1 MSKVVKAKYDAT
13 SNALRLVEPLEGV
26 ANDEDVE
33 VTVNKSISTEPSILD
48 FRGCL
53 AGENG
58 EEFAALIEEMFP
70 IEK

>member
-1 MSKVVKAKYDAT
+1 MSKTLKAKYDAEHN
-13 SNALRLVEPLEGV
+13 SLRLVEPLEGI
-26 ANDEDVE
+26 ADNEDLE
-33 VTVNKSISTEPSILD
+33 VTVNAPAAGEPSILD

-58 EEFAALIEEMFP
+58 EEFAALIDEMFP

>member
-1 MSKVVKAKYDAT
+1 MSKVVRAKYDAAR
-13 SNALRLVEPLEGV
+13 NALRLAEPLEGV
-26 ANDEDVE
+26 ADDQDVD
-33 VTVNKSISTEPSILD
+33 VMVSTGTPAEPSILE

-53 AGENG
+53 TGENG